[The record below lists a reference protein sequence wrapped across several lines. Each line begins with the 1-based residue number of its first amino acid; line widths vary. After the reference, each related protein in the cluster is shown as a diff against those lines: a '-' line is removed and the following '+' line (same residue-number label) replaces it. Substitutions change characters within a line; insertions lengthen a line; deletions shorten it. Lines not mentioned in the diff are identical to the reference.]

1 MSDIIDQLSV
11 FSLSQSK
18 LLEIARKRYSE
29 VFSLLQN
36 ECHSVLNENTQMK
49 VSIQE
54 IQLKAA
60 ERDKESI
67 KRVDEMKA
75 LCSNTEETIAKRFEN
90 EIEEYRMTMKRI
102 LSDKSEMQ
110 KKIRMLQNA
119 FLEFQDDAVY
129 LSLEELKTQL
139 EDEKQKNNKIEKKMK
154 ENEEIY

>member
-1 MSDIIDQLSV
+1 
-11 FSLSQSK
+11 
-18 LLEIARKRYSE
+18 
-29 VFSLLQN
+29 
-36 ECHSVLNENTQMK
+36 
-49 VSIQE
+49 
-54 IQLKAA
+54 
-60 ERDKESI
+60 
-67 KRVDEMKA
+67 
-75 LCSNTEETIAKRFEN
+75 
-90 EIEEYRMTMKRI
+90 MKRI